1 MDLGGANILPWPRGL
16 SNWYKTSCFNDTLKS
31 GCLRGTL
38 RWFKGAWG
46 ALRGSKINLGGA
58 NVLPGPRG
66 LRIGAT
72 LDASMTF

>member
-1 MDLGGANILPWPRGL
+1 MVSQHDASMTL
-16 SNWYKTSCFNDTLKS
+16 LKS

-38 RWFKGAWG
+38 RWFKGVKG

-66 LRIGAT
+66 SQIGAT
-72 LDASMTF
+72 LDASMTFLKSGGFRGHLKEV